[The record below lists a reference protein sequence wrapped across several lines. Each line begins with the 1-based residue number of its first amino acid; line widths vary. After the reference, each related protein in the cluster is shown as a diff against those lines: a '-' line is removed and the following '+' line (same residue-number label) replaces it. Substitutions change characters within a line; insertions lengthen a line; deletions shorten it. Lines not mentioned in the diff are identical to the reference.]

1 MTTSAANPQQ
11 DTVRAILDHHE
22 RLGRTMADHVVT
34 IARAAD
40 QLAAPHE
47 RRDRLVAFCAEE
59 VVPHAEAEEKT
70 LYKAAEGL
78 PGTELLLRAMLREHT
93 VLKERLAELE
103 AARTPGETIA
113 AASALNALFESH
125 LYKEN
130 ELLLPA
136 LVEADVDL
144 AELLAGMHEILGGH
158 DAHTTAAHTTGTAD
172 HAAAHHAG
180 AGAAQ
185 GHHCTCGGHDDPGTP
200 GATAEV
206 VDGELDVRT
215 LVPAQRH
222 QQIFAAFD
230 ALAPATGF
238 VLVNDH
244 DPKPLYYQFAAEH
257 PGEFT
262 WDYQETGPEV
272 WRVRIG
278 RP

>member
-1 MTTSAANPQQ
+1 MTTSTVSPQQ
-11 DTVRAILDHHE
+11 ETVRAILDHHG
-22 RLGRTMADHVVT
+22 RLARTMADHVVT
-34 IARAAD
+34 ISRAAD

-47 RRDRLVAFCAEE
+47 RRERLVAFCVEE
-59 VVPHAEAEEKT
+59 VVPHAEAEEQT
-70 LYKAAEGL
+70 LYRAAEEL
-78 PGTELLLRAMLREHT
+78 PETRALLRAMLREHT
-93 VLKERLAELE
+93 VLKDRVAELR
-103 AARTPGETIA
+103 AARTPGETVA

-130 ELLLPA
+130 ELLIPA
-136 LVEADVDL
+136 LVDAGVDL
-144 AELLAGMHEILGGH
+144 GALLAGMHDILGGH
-158 DAHTTAAHTTGTAD
+158 ETEDVATD
-172 HAAAHHAG
+172 VPAG
-180 AGAAQ
+180 G

-222 QQIFAAFD
+222 EQIFAAFG
-230 ALAPATGF
+230 ALAPGTAF

-262 WDYQETGPEV
+262 WDYRETGPEV
-272 WRVRIG
+272 WSVRIG

>member
-1 MTTSAANPQQ
+1 MTTSTASPQQ
-11 DTVRAILDHHE
+11 ETVRAILDHHE
-22 RLGRTMADHVVT
+22 RLGRTMADHVLT

-70 LYKAAEGL
+70 LYRAAEDL
-78 PGTELLLRAMLREHT
+78 PDARLLLRAMLREHT

-113 AASALNALFESH
+113 AASALSALFASH
-125 LYKEN
+125 LHKEN

-136 LVEADVDL
+136 LVDAGVDL
-144 AELLAGMHEILGGH
+144 GALLAGMHEILGA
-158 DAHTTAAHTTGTAD
+158 DAESPRDGAD
-172 HAAAHHAG
+172 
-180 AGAAQ
+180 

-200 GATAEV
+200 GAKAELD
-206 VDGELDVRT
+206 DGELDVRV
-215 LVPAQRH
+215 LAPAQRH
-222 QQIFAAFD
+222 EQIFAAYR
-230 ALAPATGF
+230 ALDHGGAF
-238 VLVNDH
+238 ILVNDH

-257 PGEFT
+257 PGDFT
-262 WDYQETGPEV
+262 WDYLETGPEV

-278 RP
+278 RPWA

>member
-1 MTTSAANPQQ
+1 
-11 DTVRAILDHHE
+11 
-22 RLGRTMADHVVT
+22 
-34 IARAAD
+34 
-40 QLAAPHE
+40 
-47 RRDRLVAFCAEE
+47 
-59 VVPHAEAEEKT
+59 
-70 LYKAAEGL
+70 
-78 PGTELLLRAMLREHT
+78 
-93 VLKERLAELE
+93 
-103 AARTPGETIA
+103 
-113 AASALNALFESH
+113 H

-158 DAHTTAAHTTGTAD
+158 DARTAAD
-172 HAAAHHAG
+172 HAAGTAGHAG

-238 VLVNDH
+238 
-244 DPKPLYYQFAAEH
+244 
-257 PGEFT
+257 
-262 WDYQETGPEV
+262 
-272 WRVRIG
+272 
-278 RP
+278 

>member
-1 MTTSAANPQQ
+1 MTTTTASPQQ
-11 DTVRAILDHHE
+11 ETVRAILDHHE
-22 RLGRTMADHVVT
+22 RLGRTMADHVLT
-34 IARAAD
+34 ISRAAD

-59 VVPHAEAEEKT
+59 VVPHAEAEERT
-70 LYKAAEGL
+70 LYRAAEDL
-78 PGTELLLRAMLREHT
+78 PEARALLRAMVREHT
-93 VLKERLAELE
+93 VLKERIAELE
-103 AARTPGETIA
+103 AARTPAETVA
-113 AASALNALFESH
+113 AASAVNALFQSH
-125 LYKEN
+125 LEKEN
-130 ELLLPA
+130 DLLLPA
-136 LVEADVDL
+136 LVAEGVDL
-144 AELLAGMHEILGGH
+144 GALLAGMHEILGGH
-158 DAHTTAAHTTGTAD
+158 EPET
-172 HAAAHHAG
+172 
-180 AGAAQ
+180 AGAAAD

-206 VDGELDVRT
+206 TGGELDVRT

-222 QQIFAAFD
+222 EQIFAAFG
-230 ALAPATGF
+230 ALPPGTAF

-262 WDYQETGPEV
+262 WDYEEAGPEV